1 MLMRGHGCNVV
12 GENIPWAVQAAIA
25 LRDNVAMQMV
35 AQQLGSFKSI
45 DTQEAEIVSGALSEP
60 KRGWNYWVS
69 RAMRTMPELQNL
81 I

>member
-1 MLMRGHGCNVV
+1 
-12 GENIPWAVQAAIA
+12 
-25 LRDNVAMQMV
+25 MQLV

-45 DTQEAEIVSGALSEP
+45 DTQEAEAVSRAISEP

-69 RAMRTMPELQNL
+69 RAMRAMPELQNM